1 METLDQLGTSMTNVA
16 PHSPSVQDILR
27 LMGG

>member
-1 METLDQLGTSMTNVA
+1 METLDQLDSSMTNFD

-27 LMGG
+27 RMGG